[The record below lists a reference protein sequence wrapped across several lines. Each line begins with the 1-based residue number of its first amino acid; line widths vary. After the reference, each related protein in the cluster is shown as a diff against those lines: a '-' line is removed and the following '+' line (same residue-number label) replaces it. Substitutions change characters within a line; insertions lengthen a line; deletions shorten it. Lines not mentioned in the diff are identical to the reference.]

1 MPALGE
7 GPLPDER
14 LEGLYRA
21 HAGQVLGPL
30 IRMLRDFDAAE
41 DALQEAIVVALER
54 WPRDGEPDNP
64 VAWLLTVARR
74 RALDRAR
81 REARRGPKEE
91 AATRR
96 EVRDAPRPPP
106 DPADDR
112 GSARHGRHR

>member
-1 MPALGE
+1 MRAA
-7 GPLPDER
+7 LPDER

-30 IRMLRDFDAAE
+30 IRLLRDFDAAE

-96 EVRDAPRPPP
+96 EVVTTEAASGPGR
-106 DPADDR
+106 DR
-112 GSARHGRHR
+112 GSDRHGRHL